1 MYILKHFI
9 FFHHFLYELIVWW
22 NIHTLKSCIY
32 SQYLLV
38 YWVVYGCFDAYNFIT
53 ADDDKFE
60 NEMDLDD
67 VMFQFREEEDK

>member
-9 FFHHFLYELIVWW
+9 FFHHFSYGD
-22 NIHTLKSCIY
+22 IHTLKSCVY

-38 YWVVYGCFDAYNFIT
+38 HWVVYCCFDAYNFIT